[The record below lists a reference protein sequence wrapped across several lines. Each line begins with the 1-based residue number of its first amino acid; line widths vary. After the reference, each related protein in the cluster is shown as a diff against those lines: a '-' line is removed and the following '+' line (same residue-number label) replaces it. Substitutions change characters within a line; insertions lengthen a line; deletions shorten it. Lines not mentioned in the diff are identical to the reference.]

1 MKEAKKRNP
10 DIRLYGLPWNF
21 AGWVQNDPATGVHN
35 NTAGP
40 FQYPE
45 QTALYVTEW
54 VKGAKSEHGLQIDY
68 VG

>member
-10 DIRLYGLPWNF
+10 NIRLYGLPWNF
-21 AGWVQNDPATGVHN
+21 AGWVQNDPATGAHN

-45 QTALYVTEW
+45 QTARYVTEW

>member
-10 DIRLYGLPWNF
+10 NIRLYGLPWNF
-21 AGWVQNDPATGVHN
+21 AGLVQNDPATGAHN

-40 FQYPE
+40 FHYPE
-45 QTALYVTEW
+45 QTARYVTEW

-68 VG
+68 IG